1 MCFTLF
7 PGPLKHSNSK
17 EMMLPG
23 LLRWLKSVN
32 AQVVVC
38 CPLMNREAC
47 WGAQI
52 TGIPCVGLMTT
63 AGPGSMAYAMK
74 DFLEKMGLTIEGC
87 LEHRKNYQPLQE
99 CFERLRSTCPGWP
112 MVSTTDEMAR
122 VCKQTPSGV
131 TNLKN
136 IGSNCFATNI
146 YWTQAAP
153 SSRKTGI
160 TQKGD

>member
-1 MCFTLF
+1 MCWIFF

-32 AQVVVC
+32 AQAVVC

-52 TGIPCVGLMTT
+52 AGIPCVGLMTT
-63 AGPGSMAYAMK
+63 AGPGSMAHAMK

-99 CFERLRSTCPGWP
+99 CFERLRSKCPGQWRKH
-112 MVSTTDEMAR
+112 MAR
-122 VCKQTPSGV
+122 MTCCVFCV
-131 TNLKN
+131 
-136 IGSNCFATNI
+136 
-146 YWTQAAP
+146 
-153 SSRKTGI
+153 
-160 TQKGD
+160 

>member
-1 MCFTLF
+1 VFYFF

-38 CPLMNREAC
+38 CPLLNREAC

-63 AGPGSMAYAMK
+63 AGPGSMAHAMK
-74 DFLEKMGLTIEGC
+74 DFLEKMGMTVEEC

-99 CFERLRSTCPGWP
+99 CFERLRSKCPGGQWRQHG
-112 MVSTTDEMAR
+112 TDDML
-122 VCKQTPSGV
+122 CS
-131 TNLKN
+131 
-136 IGSNCFATNI
+136 
-146 YWTQAAP
+146 
-153 SSRKTGI
+153 
-160 TQKGD
+160 